1 MYNDNKSSMEKA
13 IGAVSVLSDPKDIQ
27 INRIALM
34 YGIPAKELRKN
45 IKPVK
50 IHGRVVYVS
59 AKKAEAIEGRRKELT
74 EKSIR
79 TSKQLTGILPY
90 TYTNKKHAREIRSVH
105 IVQGRDLTKEEMRR
119 KVIADL
125 TESKKKDLNKKWDE
139 FIQGM
144 KNLKKQ
150 LIKTAQ
156 EKFGSITPCSNHT
169 FDSSFS
175 IVDGKLFFWFNT
187 KDHSTHTTSVRI

>member
-13 IGAVSVLSDPKDIQ
+13 IGAVSVLSDPNDIQ

-34 YGIPAKELRKN
+34 YGIPTRELKKN
-45 IKPVK
+45 IKPVP
-50 IHGRVVYVS
+50 INGRIIYVS
-59 AKKAEAIEGRRKELT
+59 HKKAEAIESRRKKLT
-74 EKSIR
+74 EKSIYI
-79 TSKQLTGILPY
+79 SKQLAGIIPY

-105 IVQGRDLTKEEMRR
+105 IVPERDLTKEEMRR

-125 TESKKKDLNKKWDE
+125 KESKKKDLNNRWNE
-139 FIQGM
+139 FIRGM

-156 EKFGSITPCSNHT
+156 EKFGKITPCLNQT

-175 IVDGKLFFWFNT
+175 IVDGKLIFWFNT
-187 KDHSTHTTSVRI
+187 EDHSTHTVSLKI